1 MCFYSES
8 ASAEALLYI
17 LNPGSPGSPGSAGSS
32 SETLRSVLKTLRSV
46 LATLRRQ
53 AGLAANNIN
62 YIAI

>member
-1 MCFYSES
+1 MCFYSQS

-17 LNPGSPGSPGSAGSS
+17 LNPGSPGSAGSS